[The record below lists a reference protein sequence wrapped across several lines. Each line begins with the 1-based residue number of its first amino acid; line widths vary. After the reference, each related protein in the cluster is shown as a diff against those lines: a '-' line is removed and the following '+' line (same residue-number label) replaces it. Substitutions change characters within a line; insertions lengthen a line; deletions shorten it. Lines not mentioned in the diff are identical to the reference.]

1 MATLSRVQAMVI
13 LGVFSLLAL
22 SGCATAPSYG
32 KDDFRVVGE
41 ALNKGDKA
49 FTIEAI
55 QVPGLGAAGATLDKM
70 IPAMARIAEAGGNTV
85 CFDLAG
91 FNADGTALD
100 PACVETVTTYAVRAK
115 DQRMG
120 VLVRVLGDAT
130 DPKFRRNAVKTAAAA
145 LKSEGRA
152 VYWIDGPDAAELAE
166 IFKKKAPGRVVA
178 APENGDLET
187 VETLP
192 TAPPARPMLAVNI
205 LPPKELGAVCFVL
218 AGKDADYAA
227 LDAAQ
232 TDPIELTP
240 WTPDNSVLSEQ
251 ERNEGF
257 IALFDGKTMN
267 GWWTRGEN
275 KNCFHVSPEGYLE
288 WLSTGGE
295 AIVTRDRYDNFIL
308 RIEYKIL
315 PNGNSGVWIRAPR
328 DGRASKIGFEVQ
340 IEGDSTVEKPD
351 KSNTGAIYDVLPPL
365 CMAAKP
371 EGQWNDMEITVNG
384 PKVKVVLNGTVVQ
397 DLSFDDHEELKYRLR
412 NGFICLTDHGNYVAY
427 RNIRLKKL

>member
-1 MATLSRVQAMVI
+1 MSMLFRMQGLLIFMVV
-13 LGVFSLLAL
+13 LGLAFA
-22 SGCATAPSYG
+22 GCATAPLYG
-32 KDDFRVVGE
+32 KDDFRVAGE
-41 ALNKGDKA
+41 TLNKGDKA

-55 QVPGLGAAGATLDKM
+55 QVPGLGESGATLDKM
-70 IPAMARIAEAGGNTV
+70 IPSMARIAEAGGNTV
-85 CFDLAG
+85 CFDLSG

-100 PACVETVTTYAVRAK
+100 PACVETVTAYATRAK

-120 VLVRVLGDAT
+120 VLLRVLGDAT
-130 DPKFRRNAVKTAAAA
+130 DPKFRRNAVKTAAVA
-145 LKSEGRA
+145 LRPEGRV
-152 VYWIDGPDAAELAE
+152 VYWIDGPDAAELVK

-178 APENGDLET
+178 APANGDIET

-192 TAPPARPMLAVNI
+192 AAPPARPI
-205 LPPKELGAVCFVL
+205 LLVDAIPPKELGAVSFVL
-218 AGKDADYAA
+218 SGKDADYAA

-232 TDPIELTP
+232 TDPLEKEP

-251 ERNEGF
+251 ERNDGF

-308 RIEYKIL
+308 RLEYKIL

-340 IEGDSTVEKPD
+340 IEGDSTVEKPE
-351 KSNTGAIYDVLPPL
+351 KTNTGAIYDVLPPL

-371 EGQWNDMEITVNG
+371 EGQWNDMEVTVNG
-384 PKVKVVLNGTVVQ
+384 PMVKVVLNGTVVQ
-397 DLSFDDHEELKYRLR
+397 DLNFEDYEELKYRLR
-412 NGFICLTDHGNYVAY
+412 KGFICLTDHGNYVAY